1 MPLLHAIILGIT
13 QGLSEFIP
21 ISSSGHLA
29 LVPWLF
35 GWDDFGDNDSL
46 AKAFDV
52 ALHIGTLAGAVA
64 YFRTDIV
71 TFVREGFR
79 MLVPGNRIGAPPEG
93 SIAWLLVLSAVPAG
107 ITGVLL
113 DSTIEK
119 LDDEFWLI
127 GVMLI
132 AGGLLLAFADRLG
145 GPREASSFRVRDALL
160 MGIGQA
166 MALQPGVSRSGV
178 TITVARALKFDRA
191 SAARLSF
198 LMSLPIIAG
207 AGAYK
212 FLDVMGEGGIP
223 SDFIAPFAVGMITSA
238 VTGYA
243 AVWGTIRFVQTRTF
257 APFVGYR
264 VVVGLAVI
272 AAVAAG
278 FRS

>member
-1 MPLLHAIILGIT
+1 MPVLHAIVLGIV

-35 GWDDFGDNDSL
+35 GWDDFGDQESL

-64 YFRTDIV
+64 YFWSDLV
-71 TFVREGFR
+71 GFARDGLKLVFPANRPDATPQGR
-79 MLVPGNRIGAPPEG
+79 M
-93 SIAWLLVLSAVPAG
+93 AWLLLVSAVPAA
-107 ITGVLL
+107 ITGAAL

-127 GVMLI
+127 GVMLVVG
-132 AGGLLLAFADRLG
+132 AVLLLVADRLG
-145 GPREASSFRVRDALL
+145 GPRDDESFRLRDALL
-160 MGIGQA
+160 MGLGQA
-166 MALQPGVSRSGV
+166 AALQPGVSRSGV
-178 TITVARALKFDRA
+178 TITVARALKFDRVA
-191 SAARLSF
+191 AARISF

-212 FLDVMGEGGIP
+212 FVDVMGEGGVPADFRIP
-223 SDFIAPFAVGMITSA
+223 FVVGMATSA

-257 APFVGYR
+257 SPFVAYR
-264 VVVGLAVI
+264 VMVGAAVVGL
-272 AAVAAG
+272 VAAG
-278 FRS
+278 FNS